1 MRTIIACMCLGLFA
15 CGGAEALGVPGE
27 DAPACEATPIASV
40 TGCTTQPLPLNL
52 LPYPTPAEALTV
64 YLDGQAIP
72 RDDWTLT
79 NGGHTLTLVCDGL
92 PQDATW
98 RLVSV
103 SVGCVV
109 E

>member
-1 MRTIIACMCLGLFA
+1 MKRTIIACLAFGLFA
-15 CGGAEALGVPGE
+15 CGGAGALDVPE
-27 DAPACEATPIASV
+27 DAPACELVDIASV
-40 TGCTTQPLPLNL
+40 TGCTTQPLPLTL
-52 LPYPTPAEALTV
+52 LPYPTPAESLTV

-72 RDDWTLT
+72 RDAWALT